1 MRLQIRYSCYC
12 LNNAQHIVH
21 PQYVTFYKLLTG
33 SCVLHNCQK
42 ILVLMWHHV
51 GADCEAFLMVWVWL
65 FHYTGVV
72 VMGHDGKGQV

>member
-51 GADCEAFLMVWVWL
+51 GADCEAF
-65 FHYTGVV
+65 FDGVGV
-72 VMGHDGKGQV
+72 AISLHRCCGDGP